1 MTELTD
7 EAVKALPDEIQVW
20 RSTDTLDH
28 IGTWSTTRYPPEAVT
43 YVPKSDAA
51 AAVAL
56 MVAQAAT
63 QADPWDGPV
72 TKNKIV
78 DAQAIAAQQIKAR
91 IRALAPADGLALLQ
105 ELREERDRFE
115 AALGRA
121 CQVGGTTYLV
131 ERAEKSEAERDRLAA
146 ANAVLDAKVAGLRD
160 FIDDFA
166 KAKIDALRYSPPCG
180 SSPEDEPDPVVDAKT
195 VWAWQADAKAALA
208 TQEAGTC

>member
-131 ERAEKSEAERDRLAA
+131 ERAEKAEAERDRLAA